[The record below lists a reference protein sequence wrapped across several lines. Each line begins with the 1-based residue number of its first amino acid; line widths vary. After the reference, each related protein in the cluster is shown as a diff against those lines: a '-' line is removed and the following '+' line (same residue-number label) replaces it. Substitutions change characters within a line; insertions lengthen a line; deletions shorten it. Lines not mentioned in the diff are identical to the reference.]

1 MATTYHLALD
11 PPPLRAS
18 APQSLPSPPVPV
30 LPLPLT
36 QPQGRRRPPS
46 PVSHAPTPAAT
57 LRAPSRA
64 AAGPAAAILALVATA
79 TLVLLALA
87 AMAILVLAAWRVR
100 ARRPAW
106 QKRLRARISSPFLR
120 TPRVRKRR
128 LKSVRVA
135 WSQLDQDAASEMG
148 CEVAETPS
156 RHPGDVHDL

>member
-1 MATTYHLALD
+1 MSSTATTGEAMAD
-11 PPPLRAS
+11 TSFSCSKTVAS
-18 APQSLPSPPVPV
+18 WSCVADLLQRPV
-30 LPLPLT
+30 LLQLSVT
-36 QPQGRRRPPS
+36 EDLHEN
-46 PVSHAPTPAAT
+46 V
-57 LRAPSRA
+57 
-64 AAGPAAAILALVATA
+64 LALVATA